1 MKVMLPGTTSLL
13 LRRRM
18 TSTTAGPIGRAI
30 ESKLIAAFSPVHHME
45 VRNESHMHNVPK
57 GSETHFKVIVVSDKF
72 SSLATPVGRHRLV
85 NDVLKDD
92 ESGKLP
98 VHALSI
104 VAMTPDKWQR
114 RLSKEG
120 GSGNNNSSDAV
131 VVVGPSPNC
140 RGGDGSLPK
149 KKNVLFNNK

>member
-1 MKVMLPGTTSLL
+1 MLLTTSSLL
-13 LRRRM
+13 LRRRSLM
-18 TSTTAGPIGRAI
+18 TSTTGPVGKAI
-30 ESKLIAAFSPVHHME
+30 ESKLIAAFSPIHHME
-45 VRNESHMHNVPK
+45 VRNESYMHNVPT
-57 GSETHFKVIVVSDKF
+57 GSETHFRVIVVSDKF
-72 SSLATPVGRHRLV
+72 SSLANMGRHRLV

-104 VAMTPDKWQR
+104 VAMTPDKWQE
-114 RLSKEG
+114 RLSKE

-149 KKNVLFNNK
+149 KKNV